1 MSGGA
6 PAPLVR
12 IPGLGFPHAMVAQ
25 LRYVD
30 TYALTITAGSLA
42 KQVMRWNSTFDP
54 DLTGTG
60 HQPLYRDT
68 FASIYDQYAVIS
80 ASAEVKFINASTS
93 SIVCGIVSEDDANS
107 SSTVDTLCEQALGE
121 HTILPPLTGALST
134 HTFRLNWNCKDYLHI
149 DPFSSELYK
158 TAVGNNPTE
167 ESDLVIWAT
176 DFDAASISVTVHVT
190 LVQEVLWTELTSPT
204 QS

>member
-1 MSGGA
+1 M
-6 PAPLVR
+6 R
-12 IPGLGFPHAMVAQ
+12 IPGLGFPHSMVAH

-30 TYALTITAGSLA
+30 TYALTITSGSLA

-54 DLTGTG
+54 DSTGTG
-60 HQPLYRDT
+60 HQPLYRDI

-80 ASAEVKFINASTS
+80 ASIEVKFVNNTTST
-93 SIVCGIVSEDDANS
+93 IVCGIVSEDDATS

-134 HTFRLNWNCKDYLHI
+134 HTFKMNWNCKDFLHI
-149 DPFSSELYK
+149 DPFASQTYK
-158 TAVGNNPTE
+158 TAVGSNPSE
-167 ESDLVIWAT
+167 ESDLVLWAT
-176 DFDAASISVTVHVT
+176 DFDAASISVTAHVT

>member
-1 MSGGA
+1 
-6 PAPLVR
+6 
-12 IPGLGFPHAMVAQ
+12 MVSQ

-30 TYALTITAGSLA
+30 TYSLTITTGSLA
-42 KQVMRWNSTFDP
+42 KQVIRWNSTFDP

-68 FASIYDQYAVIS
+68 YAGIYDQYAVVR
-80 ASAEVKFINASTS
+80 ASVEVKFVNPSNTT
-93 SIVCGIVSEDDANS
+93 IVCGIVNEDDSSS
-107 SSTVDTLCEQALGE
+107 SSTVDTLCEQALGQ
-121 HTILPPLTGALST
+121 HTIIPALTGALST
-134 HTFRLNWNCKDYLHI
+134 HTFTQNWDCVSYLHI
-149 DPFSSELYK
+149 DPFASETYK
-158 TAVGNNPTE
+158 TAVGSNPTE

-176 DFDAASISVTVHVT
+176 NFDATSIAVVVHVT